1 MVSSALLSSLLLLWL
16 SGILAQT
23 TGQLSFLL
31 EVKYNQP
38 DRNSHVFS
46 AQTPFRGVLFGA
58 MTRLNNSSP
67 DFNFTSSTNV
77 DYGEFLVSVNGLF
90 GNDQDRT
97 YWELLV
103 QKDTNTII
111 RPDVGISCYI
121 PQAKEKV
128 ILNYTTY

>member
-1 MVSSALLSSLLLLWL
+1 MASSALLSSLLLLSL

-23 TGQLSFLL
+23 TGQVSFHL

-38 DRNSHVFS
+38 DRNSQVFS

-58 MTRLNNSSP
+58 MTRLNNSNP
-67 DFNFTSSTNV
+67 GFNFTSSKNV
-77 DYGEFLVSVNGLF
+77 DYGAFLVSVNGLF
-90 GNDQDRT
+90 GNDLDRT

-103 QKDTNTII
+103 QRDTNTII

-121 PQAKEKV
+121 PQAREKV

>member
-1 MVSSALLSSLLLLWL
+1 MVSSALLSSLLLLSL
-16 SGILAQT
+16 SGFLAQT
-23 TGQLSFLL
+23 ADQVYFNL

-38 DRNSHVFS
+38 DRNCQVFS

-58 MTRLNNSSP
+58 MDRLNNSNP
-67 DFNFTSSTNV
+67 DFNFTSSKNV
-77 DYGEFLVSVNGLF
+77 DYGAFLVSVNGLF

-128 ILNYTTY
+128 MLNYTTY